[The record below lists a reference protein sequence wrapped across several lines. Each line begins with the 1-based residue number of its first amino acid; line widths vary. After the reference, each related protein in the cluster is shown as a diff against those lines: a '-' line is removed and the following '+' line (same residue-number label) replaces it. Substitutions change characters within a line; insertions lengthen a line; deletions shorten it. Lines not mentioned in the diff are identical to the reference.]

1 MFRCQMCG
9 KVSGARV
16 KAVKVITASR
26 PKEYKGN
33 IEEFAGRRFGRFRQP
48 SKPRDRGGRGHEIVK
63 ELMVCKECAESYREQ
78 EAEIIAAAKAAAVA
92 AAPAEDELLATE
104 DEE

>member
-9 KVSGARV
+9 KVSGARE
-16 KAVKVITASR
+16 KAIKVIAASR

-33 IEEFAGRRFGRFRQP
+33 IEEFTGRRFGRFRQP

-63 ELMVCKECAESYREQ
+63 ELMVCKACAESYREQ

-92 AAPAEDELLATE
+92 AAPVEEEAVAAETE
-104 DEE
+104 A